1 MEALLHPDNVNPVYY
16 PFFQT
21 TKRYC
26 NLRGGSGS
34 SKSWTAAQKCLSWLL
49 NPYGHKERILV
60 LRKVGRTVRN
70 SVYALFDDQI
80 KMYNLAVSP
89 KIATLSFIAANGNEI
104 ITAGVDDV
112 EKLKSITGITKIWIE
127 EATEFT
133 ETDFEQIDLRLRGM
147 HLSRGDAKQGFP
159 DAYFQIIITYNPIH
173 EKHWIKRYFWDTQE
187 EGGSYDAETM
197 FNLVTTFRDNRFID
211 DQYKVKLEKLIATNP
226 NLYRIY
232 NLGEWGVEQNE
243 NSWLHAFDYGRHV
256 RKTLPF
262 LPTYPVYLSFDF
274 NRDPITC
281 TAIQMSPQKG
291 AANSFIH
298 FLREFGGKKQLR
310 DLCFELKTAF
320 PYSILYVTGD
330 MSGNQGDEGYD
341 NPNTTKYTL
350 IKAYL
355 GISKKNLQQNVYNL
369 KHDTS
374 RLLCN
379 AMFEQYP
386 NLYISAAGC
395 PTLIND
401 CIIACVDEDS
411 SKPHA
416 LKKDRDV
423 YKMDYFDD
431 MRYFLQRYFT
441 EFARSNYFELH
452 LPQ

>member
-1 MEALLHPDNVNPVYY
+1 MEAMLHPDNVNPVYY
-16 PFFQT
+16 PFFRT

-60 LRKVGRTVRN
+60 LRKVARTVRN

-80 KMYNLAVSP
+80 KLYNLAVTAKVS
-89 KIATLSFIAANGNEI
+89 TLSFIAANGNEI

-133 ETDFEQIDLRLRGM
+133 EQDFEQIDLRLRG
-147 HLSRGDAKQGFP
+147 HTDN
-159 DAYFQIIITYNPIH
+159 YFQLILTYNPIH
-173 EKHWIKRYFWDTQE
+173 EKHWLKKYFWDLPTAE
-187 EGGSYDAETM
+187 PAGSYDPSVM

-211 DQYKVKLEKLIATNP
+211 AAYKAKLERLITTNP
-226 NLYRIY
+226 SYYRIY

-243 NSWLHAFDYGRHV
+243 NSWLHAFQYNRHV

-262 LPTYPVYLSFDF
+262 LPTFPVYLSFDF
-274 NRDPITC
+274 NRDPLTC
-281 TAIQMSPQKG
+281 MAFQMSPVKG
-291 AANSFIH
+291 KPFSFIH
-298 FLREFGGKKQLR
+298 AIREFGGKKQLR
-310 DLCFELKTAF
+310 DLCFEIKTAY
-320 PYSILYVTGD
+320 PASILYVTGD
-330 MSGNQGDEGYD
+330 FNGKQGDVAYD

-350 IKAYL
+350 IKSYL
-355 GISKKNLQQNVYNL
+355 GISKKNLQPNEYNL
-369 KHDTS
+369 RHENS
-374 RLLCN
+374 RLLMN

-386 NLYISAAGC
+386 NLYISALGC
-395 PTLIND
+395 PNFVND
-401 CIIACVDEDS
+401 CLIATVDEDS
-411 SKPHA
+411 HKPHQ

-431 MRYFLQRYFT
+431 GRYFVQRYFT
-441 EFARSNYFELH
+441 EFANSHYFNLQ
-452 LPQ
+452 LTATG